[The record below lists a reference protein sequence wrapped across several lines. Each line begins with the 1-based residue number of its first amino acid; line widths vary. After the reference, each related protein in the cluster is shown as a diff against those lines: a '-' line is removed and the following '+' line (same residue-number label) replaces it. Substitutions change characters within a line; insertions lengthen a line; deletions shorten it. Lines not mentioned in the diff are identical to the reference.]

1 MHTAR
6 DAQGHRKVR
15 EIVAVPGRVE
25 GDIVETAD
33 VLLANLWLLLRQ
45 RVALHDDRGDV
56 PGWVLITLMTAG
68 IVMALWIVAE
78 PKLSSLLSSALNIS
92 GDPNK

>member
-1 MHTAR
+1 MHALLTQLWLFVRQRTGLRTA
-6 DAQGHRKVR
+6 
-15 EIVAVPGRVE
+15 
-25 GDIVETAD
+25 
-33 VLLANLWLLLRQ
+33 LLA
-45 RVALHDDRGDV
+45 DDRGDV

-78 PKLSSLLSSALNIS
+78 PKLSSLLSNALDVS

>member
-1 MHTAR
+1 MNA
-6 DAQGHRKVR
+6 
-15 EIVAVPGRVE
+15 
-25 GDIVETAD
+25 
-33 VLLANLWLLLRQ
+33 LLSHLWLLVRQ
-45 RVALHDDRGDV
+45 RVTLDDDRGDV

-92 GDPNK
+92 RDPNK